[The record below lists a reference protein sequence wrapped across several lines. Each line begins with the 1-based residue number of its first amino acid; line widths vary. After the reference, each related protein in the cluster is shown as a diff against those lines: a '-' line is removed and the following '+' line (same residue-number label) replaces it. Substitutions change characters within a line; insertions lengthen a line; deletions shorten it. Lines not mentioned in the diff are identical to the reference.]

1 MMNKLSKEKRG
12 HITLVCLG
20 TGILLAAV
28 YFLLINPEYGAIERA
43 KAKTTRANKDL
54 QDKLALIQRQDAIK
68 NELHEMSTTL
78 AEAEHDVAFGDPTAW
93 FYETLRN
100 FKGHYAVEISS
111 YGQPSLGNV
120 DLLPKYPYNQIKITV
135 NGTAFYHDLGKFIA
149 DFENTFPHMRIVN
162 LALDP
167 ASGGIGPG
175 RSPVAGEMLSFRM
188 DIITLV
194 KTAETQN

>member
-12 HITLVCLG
+12 HITLVYLG
-20 TGILLAAV
+20 TGVLLAAV
-28 YFLLINPEYGAIERA
+28 YFLLIGPEYGATERA
-43 KAKTTRANKDL
+43 KAKTVRANKDL

-78 AEAEHDVAFGDPTAW
+78 TEAEHDVAFGDPNAW

-100 FKGHYAVEISS
+100 FKGHYAVDISS
-111 YGQPSLGNV
+111 YGQPLLGSV
-120 DLLPKYPYNQIKITV
+120 DLLPKFPYNQLRMTV
-135 NGTAFYHDLGKFIA
+135 GGTAFYDDLGTFIR

-167 ASGGIGPG
+167 ASGGVGPDRG
-175 RSPVAGEMLSFRM
+175 PVAADKLSFKM
-188 DIITLV
+188 DIVTLV

>member
-12 HITLVCLG
+12 HITLVYIG
-20 TGILLAAV
+20 TGALLAAV
-28 YFLLINPEYGAIERA
+28 YFLMIGPEYGAIDRT
-43 KAKTTRANKDL
+43 KAKTARANKDL
-54 QDKLALIQRQDAIK
+54 QDKLALIQRQDAINK
-68 NELHEMSTTL
+68 ELHEMSATL

-100 FKGHYAVEISS
+100 FKEHYAVEISS
-111 YGQPSLGNV
+111 YGQASLGNV

-135 NGTAFYHDLGKFIA
+135 GGTAFYHDLGKFIA
-149 DFENTFPHMRIVN
+149 DFENTFPHTRIVN

-167 ASGGIGPG
+167 ASGDLGPG
-175 RSPVAGEMLSFRM
+175 RGPGAEEKLSFKM